1 MGHDGGMANVSVSHI
16 GLCVSDIEASKRFYV
31 EGLGFEEAEG
41 FDVGDEV
48 ANTLEVDSGV
58 VLRSQMIQKDGFK
71 IELLGWTSPTPFGS
85 PSTSR
90 GQIGLTHL
98 SFNVVDLPAVEQ
110 RLVEMGGRVVES
122 TRTAMPFPGGAMHL
136 LFLADPDGT
145 RVELMEAV
153 MDPSD

>member
-1 MGHDGGMANVSVSHI
+1 MTNVNVSHI
-16 GLCVSDIEASKRFYV
+16 GLCVSDLEASLRFYT
-31 EGLGFEEAEG
+31 EGLGFEMAEG

-48 ANTLEVDSGV
+48 AHTLEVETGV
-58 VLRSQMIQKDGFK
+58 VLRSQMIQKDGMK
-71 IELLGWTSPTPFGS
+71 VELLGWTSPQPFGA

-90 GQIGLTHL
+90 GQLGLTHL
-98 SFNVVDLPAVEQ
+98 SFNVVDMPGVEA
-110 RLVEMGGRVVES
+110 RLVELGGTVVES

-153 MDPSD
+153 MDPSE

>member
-1 MGHDGGMANVSVSHI
+1 MASVSVSHI
-16 GLCVSDIEASKRFYV
+16 GLCVSDLEASLRFYT
-31 EGLGFEEAEG
+31 EGLGFEVAEG

-48 ANTLEVDSGV
+48 AHTLEVEKGV
-58 VLRSQMIQKDGFK
+58 VLRSQMIQKDGMK
-71 IELLGWTSPTPFGS
+71 IELLGWTSPRPSGV

-98 SFNVVDLPAVEQ
+98 SFNVVDIASVEA
-110 RLVEMGGRVVES
+110 RLVELGGTVIES
-122 TRTAMPFPGGAMHL
+122 TRTAIEPGPGATMHL

-153 MDPSD
+153 LAPTD